1 MIDLLLL
8 TNERDYSID
17 RVIRWLGENEP
28 QIRIERVNR
37 ESLSPIGDMSATLD
51 QLEWR
56 VRQAPRV
63 AWLRQFLPERD
74 PFGRSPT
81 TGEID
86 DILVARRQW
95 LTWFHLF
102 EHVGTRWFN
111 DPARAYHA
119 ESKVRQLAVA
129 GRLGFDVPPTLLTT
143 DRGSALAFDALNGP
157 CVVKSVA
164 SAFWEFSDQSLVFTM
179 DAQQALAAD
188 SGSWQRQPVLVQQRI
203 DGTHD
208 ARLFVIGDS
217 VVAAMRPRDSLD
229 WRTDGAGEWSPWR
242 PDQRTTELAVAF
254 VREFGLEYGAF
265 DFILGSEEHVGPV
278 FLECN
283 PSGEFGFLDD
293 VLGQAPSQLIGQ
305 VLAGLASDGR
315 SVGSARKTPSG

>member
-28 QIRIERVNR
+28 QILIERANR
-37 ESLSPIGDMSATLD
+37 ESLAPIGDMSATLD
-51 QLEWR
+51 RLEWR

-143 DRGSALAFDALNGP
+143 DRDRALAFDALNGP

-164 SAFWEFSDQSLVFTM
+164 SAFWEFSDQSFVFTM
-179 DAQQALAAD
+179 DAHRALTAD
-188 SGSWQRQPVLVQQRI
+188 SGSWRRQL
-203 DGTHD
+203 
-208 ARLFVIGDS
+208 S
-217 VVAAMRPRDSLD
+217 
-229 WRTDGAGEWSPWR
+229 W
-242 PDQRTTELAVAF
+242 
-254 VREFGLEYGAF
+254 
-265 DFILGSEEHVGPV
+265 
-278 FLECN
+278 CN
-283 PSGEFGFLDD
+283 N
-293 VLGQAPSQLIGQ
+293 A
-305 VLAGLASDGR
+305 
-315 SVGSARKTPSG
+315 

>member
-1 MIDLLLL
+1 MTDLLVL

-17 RVIRWLGENEP
+17 RVIRWLGKNEP
-28 QIRIERVNR
+28 QTRIVRVNR
-37 ESLSPIGDMSATLD
+37 ESLASIGDMSATLD
-51 QLEWR
+51 QLKWR
-56 VRQAPRV
+56 VREAPRV

-74 PFGRSPT
+74 PFGHSPT
-81 TGEID
+81 PGEID

-95 LTWFHLF
+95 LTWLHLF
-102 EHVGTRWFN
+102 EQVRTRWFN
-111 DPARAYHA
+111 DPASTYHA

-143 DRGSALAFDALNGP
+143 DRDRALAFDAVHGP

-164 SAFWEFSDQSLVFTM
+164 AAFWEFSDQSFVFTI
-179 DAQQALAAD
+179 DAQQALAAEPE
-188 SGSWQRQPVLVQQRI
+188 SWQRQPVLVQQRI

-217 VVAAMRPRDSLD
+217 VVAAMCPRNALD
-229 WRTDGAGEWSPWR
+229 WRTDGAGEWSRWY

-254 VREFGLEYGAF
+254 VRDFGLEYGAF
-265 DFILGSEEHVGPV
+265 DFILGSREHAGPV

-293 VLGQAPSQLIGQ
+293 VLERMPSQLIGR
-305 VLAGLASDGR
+305 VLAGLVSDVTR
-315 SVGSARKTPSG
+315 